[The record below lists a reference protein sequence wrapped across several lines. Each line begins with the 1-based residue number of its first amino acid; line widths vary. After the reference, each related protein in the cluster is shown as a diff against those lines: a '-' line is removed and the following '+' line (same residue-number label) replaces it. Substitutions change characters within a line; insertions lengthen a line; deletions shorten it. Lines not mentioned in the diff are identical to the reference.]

1 MSRSRN
7 VTTPWNAGSGS
18 PIDDS
23 RLGNYVMI
31 ALLAKGGTASVYLAE
46 HLPTGKR
53 VALKLLDPM
62 YATRNEVVQKFFAE
76 HDISRAVR
84 HPGLLDITVSDI
96 SASGV
101 PYIVMELLDGENLGA
116 LAERGLVAMDA
127 ILAIGTQIASAVA
140 SMHRNG
146 YVHCDV
152 KPDNVFV
159 LYEQTKDGWPQVK
172 VIDYGVSRKTTEPA
186 TEDGTI
192 AGTPMYMSPEQWRG
206 APTTKSDVYAL
217 GCLLYELCTGDQPF
231 HGTLPQLMLLHCEQL
246 PLRPSTYR
254 SEMSPTLEGLVMR
267 MLAKDPAMRPTMDE
281 VEYTLARLAWHRR
294 SKTIRDIA
302 PMVLEASA

>member
-1 MSRSRN
+1 MSRSRT
-7 VTTPWNAGSGS
+7 VTTPWTTGA

-62 YATRNEVVQKFFAE
+62 YATRADIVERFFTE
-76 HDISRAVR
+76 HAISRAVR
-84 HPGLLDITVSDI
+84 HPGLLDIQVSDT
-96 SASGV
+96 SATGV

-116 LAERGLVAMDA
+116 LAERGLVAMEA

-140 SMHRNG
+140 TMHRNG
-146 YVHCDV
+146 YIHCDI

-159 LYEQTKDGWPQVK
+159 LYEQTKEGWPQIK
-172 VIDYGVSRKTTEPA
+172 VIDYGVSRKTSA
-186 TEDGTI
+186 AANDDGTI

-231 HGTLPQLMLLHCEQL
+231 HGTLPQLMLLHSEQL
-246 PLRPSTYR
+246 PHRPSTYR
-254 SEMSPTLEGLVMR
+254 SEMSSTFEAMIMR
-267 MLAKDPAMRPTMDE
+267 MISKDPMMRPTMDE

-294 SKTIRDIA
+294 SKTVQDLTPRVFDA
-302 PMVLEASA
+302 TA

>member
-7 VTTPWNAGSGS
+7 VTTPWSAGS

-23 RLGNYVMI
+23 HLGNYVMM
-31 ALLAKGGTASVYLAE
+31 AMLAKGGTASVYLAE
-46 HLPTGKR
+46 HMPTGKR

-62 YATRNEVVQKFFAE
+62 FATRPEIVEKFFAE
-76 HDISRAVR
+76 HTISRAVR
-84 HPGLLDITVSDI
+84 HPGLLDIHVSDI
-96 SASGV
+96 SATGV

-116 LAERGLVAMDA
+116 LAERGQVAMDA

-146 YVHCDV
+146 YIHCDI

-159 LYEQTKDGWPQVK
+159 LYEQTKDGWPMVK
-172 VIDYGVSRKTTEPA
+172 VIDYGVSRKTTDA
-186 TEDGTI
+186 ANDDGTI
-192 AGTPMYMSPEQWRG
+192 AGTPMYMPPEQWNG
-206 APTTKSDVYAL
+206 APQTKSDVYAL

-231 HGTLPQLMLLHCEQL
+231 HGTLPQLMLLHTEQL

-254 SEMSPTLEGLVMR
+254 SEISATLEGLLMR
-267 MLAKDPAMRPTMDE
+267 MLSKDPAMRPTMDE
-281 VEYTLARLAWHRR
+281 VEYTLSRLAWHRR
-294 SKTIRDIA
+294 SKTVKDLTPRF
-302 PMVLEASA
+302 LEAIA

>member
-7 VTTPWNAGSGS
+7 VTTPWSTGSK
-18 PIDDS
+18 IDDS
-23 RLGNYVMI
+23 RLGNYAML

-46 HLPTGKR
+46 HMPTGKR

-62 YATRNEVVQKFFAE
+62 FASRAEVVERFLAE
-76 HDISRAVR
+76 HAISRAVR
-84 HPGLLDITVSDI
+84 HPGLLDINASDT
-96 SASGV
+96 SAAGV

-116 LAERGLVAMDA
+116 LAERGQVAMDA

-146 YVHCDV
+146 YIHCDI

-172 VIDYGVSRKTTEPA
+172 VIDYGVSRKTTDA
-186 TEDGTI
+186 ANNDGTI
-192 AGTPMYMSPEQWRG
+192 AGTPVYMSPEQWRG
-206 APTTKSDVYAL
+206 APTTKSDVYSL
-217 GCLLYELCTGDQPF
+217 GCLLYELCTGEQPF
-231 HGTLPQLMLLHCEQL
+231 HGTLPQLILLHTGHL
-246 PLRPSTYR
+246 PLRPTTHR
-254 SEMSPTLEGLVMR
+254 SEMNSTLEGLVMR
-267 MLAKDPAMRPTMDE
+267 MLSKDGAMRPTMDE

-294 SKTIRDIA
+294 SKTVKDLA
-302 PMVLEASA
+302 PMFAEAIA